1 MKLWPLILVFAF
13 GCAASKPAINNA
25 AVDSS
30 LIIQPPTTQSAA
42 VKDSLTVQ
50 TVAKTATVQTPPV
63 VLYPTP
69 ITWTWNPGGY
79 SNFVVVTSTELT
91 LPLLQWP
98 AFLITTDTSFSVYPT
113 DGFRLFSL
121 YGTNLTTGDSAWVE
135 K

>member
-91 LPLLQWP
+91 TPLLQWP
-98 AFLITTDTSFSVYPT
+98 TYVITTGTNFQAYADESQRF
-113 DGFRLFSL
+113 FSL
-121 YGTNLTTGDSAWVE
+121 YGTNAVTGENAWVE